1 MLRFQRALA
10 GIFVGLVSA
19 IAIAKPIESLQ
30 QKAVDAALWGYPMVA
45 MDFVRQA
52 YFRDAH
58 AKYNDLVYLPLD
70 AKNQMT
76 TPNSS
81 VLILYVNY
89 NTKNGPVVVEI
100 PESKDAEIFG
110 SINNAWQTPMED
122 VDLDGAKYLIL
133 PPGYNKPLPKGY
145 VVVKPE
151 TFNSYSLFRVIPDPL
166 AIEVTAKE
174 FQQAMDLSAKI
185 KVYPLSQAKKP
196 PMNRFIDL
204 RKKNFNA
211 LVSFD
216 RNFFTSLAR
225 MFAEE
230 PSLAQDAEMAKAFKA
245 IGIEKGRKFNP
256 DRQTGILI
264 AAMKEVHQHL
274 QDSSAGA
281 LVPWFKNSHW
291 GLNESLIA
299 GSKSR
304 FSFKTEK
311 TFDYRARAV
320 AFFLVF
326 APPATLGE
334 KALYLEAFKD
344 AQGMVLRGEQ
354 NYSLRIPAEVPSE
367 IFWALNVY
375 DLQTGGFFEN
385 SPKVGIDSYQKIK
398 ANDDGT
404 IDVVFGPHEPKDK
417 KANWIYTRP
426 GKTWFALFRLYGPEK
441 PVLMQAWP
449 MPDIQ
454 KQPLQKLSKM

>member
-1 MLRFQRALA
+1 MVHFRRAFT
-10 GIFVGLVSA
+10 GILILFISA
-19 IAIAKPIESLQ
+19 ISFAKPVESLQ
-30 QKAVDAALWGYPMVA
+30 QKAVNAALWSYPMVA

-52 YFRDAH
+52 YFRDAK

-89 NTKNGPVVVEI
+89 NTKKGPVVVDI

-110 SINNAWQTPMED
+110 SFNNAWQAPMED

-133 PPGYNKPLPKGY
+133 PPGYNKPVPKGY
-145 VVVKPE
+145 IAVKPE

-166 AIEVTAKE
+166 AIEVTNKE
-174 FQQAMDLSAKI
+174 FQQAMDLSGKI
-185 KVYPLSQAKKP
+185 KVYPLSQAKQP
-196 PMNRFIDL
+196 PMSKFIDL

-216 RNFFTSLAR
+216 RSYFTSLAR
-225 MFAEE
+225 MFTEE
-230 PSLAQDAEMAKAFKA
+230 PSLAQDAEIVKDLKA
-245 IGIEKGRKFNP
+245 IAIEKGKKFNSGE
-256 DRQTGILI
+256 QSATLL

-274 QDSSAGA
+274 QDAAAGA
-281 LVPWFKNSHW
+281 VVPWFKNSRW
-291 GLNESLIA
+291 GLNESLMA
-299 GSKSR
+299 GTKSH
-304 FSFKTEK
+304 FSFITEK
-311 TFDYRARAV
+311 TVDYKARAV
-320 AFFLVF
+320 AFYLVF
-326 APPATLGE
+326 APPAKLGE

-344 AQGMVLRGEQ
+344 AQGMPLQGDQ

-375 DLQTGGFFEN
+375 DLQTGGFFEK
-385 SPKVGIDSYQKIK
+385 SPKVGVDSYQKIK

-404 IDVVFGPHEPKDK
+404 IDVVFGPNAPKDK
-417 KANWIYTRP
+417 NANWIYTRP
-426 GKTWFALFRLYGPEK
+426 GKKWFALFRLYGPEK
-441 PVLMQAWP
+441 PVLMQSWP
-449 MPDIQ
+449 IPDIQ
-454 KQPLQKLSKM
+454 KQSSQKLSQM